1 VHPADLS
8 RVVGPNRKKTSTL
21 KGTRPVNSVTI
32 DSNKH
37 EIRGIQLN
45 MTETTPT
52 KNITYVALHA
62 HLKKGN
68 SWLVDGGAASNGGVA
83 GEDVRVIL
91 HTNRKVNI
99 TGIANHQLPD
109 LSICTIGGVVRYQ
122 W

>member
-1 VHPADLS
+1 MHPADLS
-8 RVVGPNRKKTSTL
+8 RDLGPNRNKPSTL

-52 KNITYVALHA
+52 KNITYVALNT

-68 SWLVDGGAASNGGVA
+68 SWLVDRGAANGGVA
-83 GEDVRVIL
+83 GEDVHVIL